1 MRYQSRD
8 RDFEKVSND
17 NQPID
22 GRTGI
27 IDRVANRVIEIV
39 AGIWK
44 GLQSPIYRKFERH
57 EQAPNDDGTRV
68 VDIYGSGGLHGW
80 MESGD

>member
-39 AGIWK
+39 AGI
-44 GLQSPIYRKFERH
+44 
-57 EQAPNDDGTRV
+57 
-68 VDIYGSGGLHGW
+68 
-80 MESGD
+80 

>member
-22 GRTGI
+22 NGRTGI

-39 AGIWK
+39 AGI
-44 GLQSPIYRKFERH
+44 
-57 EQAPNDDGTRV
+57 
-68 VDIYGSGGLHGW
+68 
-80 MESGD
+80 

>member
-17 NQPID
+17 NQQPID

-39 AGIWK
+39 AGI
-44 GLQSPIYRKFERH
+44 
-57 EQAPNDDGTRV
+57 
-68 VDIYGSGGLHGW
+68 
-80 MESGD
+80 